1 MRTIAR
7 HFLFSIHVLRNM
19 SWIKTL
25 LGISPAQLEKM
36 AKWRKQE
43 LLNANISP
51 SMTVYD
57 IARIVNTLSRSFL
70 HFGLKNCIINLGLGL
85 KKCKLTIGIAPKN
98 CKYDKFH
105 PATSIRLSL
114 LNYKEQDWMVNI
126 PLYAVCNM

>member
-7 HFLFSIHVLRNM
+7 HFFVFNPCTNEYELDKDFV
-19 SWIKTL
+19 
-25 LGISPAQLEKM
+25 GYSPAQLEKM

-70 HFGLKNCIINLGLGL
+70 HFGLKNCIINMGLGL